1 MKIIR
6 TNTQLL
12 LRFAALA
19 ILAAVSG
26 CGHLKNHEAPPEPD
40 QAVTLQLIE
49 WLEKNGNYIN
59 SEKIPSIA
67 DAATVFAMRSENI
80 LVLDLRTQAE
90 FDSGHIANAINIR
103 ATELID
109 FLDHKVNAP
118 AFRYIFLTC
127 NNGNQS
133 GYAAGVL
140 RLLGYDNVYAI
151 RFGMSGWS
159 RKVAEKH
166 WLGAISS
173 HLAGKLETVS
183 HPKAAPGGLPIVRA
197 NAVTGYGIARERAR
211 QLLAEAEKAFSITL
225 EEYTK
230 NPGLYYNICYWPED
244 KYISNGH
251 LPGAIAYEPKTS
263 LVRNAYLNTLPSGQP
278 VIVYCYSGQHSV
290 FVAAYLRMIGY
301 DARSLVYG
309 ANAFF
314 HSVMAQTE
322 PRPTRT
328 FTEALI
334 QNLPVVVS
342 GKKTAEKQAAGIKI
356 EKVTVEGGCL

>member
-1 MKIIR
+1 MKTIR
-6 TNTQLL
+6 INTQIRLWY
-12 LRFAALA
+12 AALA
-19 ILAAVSG
+19 IFAAVSG
-26 CGHLKNHEAPPEPD
+26 CGHPKTHEAPPEPG
-40 QAVTLQLIE
+40 QTVTLQLID

-59 SEKIPSIA
+59 SEAIPSIA

-80 LVLDLRTQAE
+80 LVLDLRPPAE

-103 ATELID
+103 AAELID

-127 NNGNQS
+127 NNGNHS

-159 RKVAEKH
+159 RKVAEIH
-166 WLGAISS
+166 WLKSISS
-173 HLAGKLETVS
+173 HLAGKLETAA
-183 HPKAAPGGLPIVRA
+183 HPKATPGDLPSIHA
-197 NAVTGYGIARERAR
+197 TASTGYFIARERAKR
-211 QLLAEAEKAFSITL
+211 LLEESENDFSITL

-251 LPGAIAYEPKTS
+251 LHGAIAYEPKTS
-263 LVRNAYLNTLPSGQP
+263 LVRDAYLNTLPSGQP

-309 ANAFF
+309 ANAFI

-334 QNLPVVVS
+334 QNLPVVVT
-342 GKKTAEKQAAGIKI
+342 GKKATEKQATGIKI